1 MSIRSQLSDVRETLP
16 EGVTLVAVSKTH
28 APALIE
34 EAYAA
39 GQRIFGESRPQEL
52 AAKYEA
58 LPKDIEWHMIGHLQ
72 SNKIKFIVP
81 FVRMIHSVDS
91 PDLLRKINAAAEKAG
106 RRIDCLLEVHIAREE
121 TKFGFSGEEALEMAD
136 AIDDLCSPTDN
147 YGWASAGIYCFWDY
161 YAEAVLYIGLAG
173 GLAERFKQH
182 NGILPI
188 KEGSKQKQIED
199 YFSRNERLGYTIFV
213 QSPLSQP
220 LVHRNRKVYEK
231 FAKQQNSPIEDM
243 LSEQGRD
250 DIKRVEGIL
259 IESFRRKYG
268 HFPLW
273 NSMGGSM
280 VGQTKVMEN
289 NINIVNSFCQPDN
302 YAINPIV
309 SRSTIRELS
318 RNPEWEW
325 YENYLHAARMNLL
338 ILGMEYD
345 EALEFI
351 NKNDTLG
358 TYERMKKSGYLR
370 KRLIV

>member
-1 MSIRSQLSDVRETLP
+1 MFGTVIIDAYR
-16 EGVTLVAVSKTH
+16 K
-28 APALIE
+28 E
-34 EAYAA
+34 EA
-39 GQRIFGESRPQEL
+39 
-52 AAKYEA
+52 
-58 LPKDIEWHMIGHLQ
+58 W
-72 SNKIKFIVP
+72 
-81 FVRMIHSVDS
+81 
-91 PDLLRKINAAAEKAG
+91 
-106 RRIDCLLEVHIAREE
+106 
-121 TKFGFSGEEALEMAD
+121 EMAK

-173 GLAERFKQH
+173 DLAERFKQH

-188 KEGSKQKQIED
+188 KMGSKQKQIED

-220 LVHRNRKVYEK
+220 LVHRNRGIYEK

-259 IESFRRKYG
+259 IESFRRNYG
-268 HFPLW
+268 HFPPW
-273 NSMGGSM
+273 NSMGGSTA
-280 VGQTKVMEN
+280 GQTKVMEN
-289 NINIVNSFCQPDN
+289 NINIVKSFCQPDD
-302 YAINPIV
+302 YALNPIV

-318 RNPEWEW
+318 KNPEWAW
-325 YENYLHAARMNLL
+325 YENYLHAVRMNLL

-345 EALEFI
+345 KALEFV

-358 TYERMKKSGYLR
+358 TYERMKKSEYLR

>member
-1 MSIRSQLSDVRETLP
+1 MFGTVIID
-16 EGVTLVAVSKTH
+16 
-28 APALIE
+28 
-34 EAYAA
+34 AY
-39 GQRIFGESRPQEL
+39 
-52 AAKYEA
+52 
-58 LPKDIEWHMIGHLQ
+58 
-72 SNKIKFIVP
+72 
-81 FVRMIHSVDS
+81 
-91 PDLLRKINAAAEKAG
+91 RK
-106 RRIDCLLEVHIAREE
+106 
-121 TKFGFSGEEALEMAD
+121 EEALEMAD

-173 GLAERFKQH
+173 DLAERFKQH

-268 HFPLW
+268 HFPPW

>member
-1 MSIRSQLSDVRETLP
+1 MFGTVIID
-16 EGVTLVAVSKTH
+16 
-28 APALIE
+28 
-34 EAYAA
+34 AY
-39 GQRIFGESRPQEL
+39 
-52 AAKYEA
+52 
-58 LPKDIEWHMIGHLQ
+58 
-72 SNKIKFIVP
+72 
-81 FVRMIHSVDS
+81 
-91 PDLLRKINAAAEKAG
+91 RK
-106 RRIDCLLEVHIAREE
+106 
-121 TKFGFSGEEALEMAD
+121 EEALEIAD

-147 YGWASAGIYCFWDY
+147 YGWASARIYCFWDY

-173 GLAERFKQH
+173 DLAERFKQH

-220 LVHRNRKVYEK
+220 LVHRNRKV
-231 FAKQQNSPIEDM
+231 
-243 LSEQGRD
+243 
-250 DIKRVEGIL
+250 
-259 IESFRRKYG
+259 
-268 HFPLW
+268 FPPW

-289 NINIVNSFCQPDN
+289 NINIVNSFCQPNN

-345 EALEFI
+345 EALEFL
-351 NKNDTLG
+351 NKNDILG